1 MFGLLQRP
9 HTSLLFAAV
18 QRTISGRRQTAI
30 IAPEREMFD
39 GKDFVAA
46 GLLTLLA
53 LALLFTLGVVA
64 DAFF

>member
-1 MFGLLQRP
+1 
-9 HTSLLFAAV
+9 
-18 QRTISGRRQTAI
+18 
-30 IAPEREMFD
+30 MFD